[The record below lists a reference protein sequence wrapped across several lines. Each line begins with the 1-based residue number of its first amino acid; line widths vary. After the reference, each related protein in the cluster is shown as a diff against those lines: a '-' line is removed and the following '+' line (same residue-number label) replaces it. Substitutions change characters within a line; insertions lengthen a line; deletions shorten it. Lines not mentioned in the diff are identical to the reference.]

1 MTSTVGQPSLG
12 ALSEIHPTQNQVISC
27 PHLHPRLLGTGTR
40 TTSKELEQRQD
51 EVLEQ
56 LEALDQKLNDVL
68 SGLGVTMEEES
79 EAEIL

>member
-1 MTSTVGQPSLG
+1 MSP
-12 ALSEIHPTQNQVISC
+12 HPTSVVQEQE
-27 PHLHPRLLGTGTR
+27 PGQLL
-40 TTSKELEQRQD
+40 KELEQRQD

-68 SGLGVTMEEES
+68 SGLGVTMDEES